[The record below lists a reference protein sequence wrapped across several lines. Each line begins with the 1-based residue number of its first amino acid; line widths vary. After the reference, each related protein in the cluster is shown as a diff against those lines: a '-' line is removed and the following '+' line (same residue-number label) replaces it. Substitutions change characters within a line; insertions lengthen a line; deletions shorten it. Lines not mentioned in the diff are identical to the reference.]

1 MTILNPIEP
10 NESKLAGSGV
20 ETVIIPDCRITDM
33 DIVMV
38 NERDGKRYVT
48 IHPDATFQAL
58 MMFRGARL
66 EGVYDA

>member
-1 MTILNPIEP
+1 MEEQI
-10 NESKLAGSGV
+10 

-33 DIVMV
+33 EVVMV
-38 NERDGKRYVT
+38 AEGDGKRYVT

-58 MMFRGARL
+58 MMFRGAKL